1 MGIGGIPTA
10 PAAHHPLVLPR
21 PLGPTMMYALHLA
34 KAKTPLAIETSF
46 RSLCALLG
54 RSNRF
59 HFPPHLSSFQARD
72 IQEVQTELL
81 DGVASAVEGALES
94 RVFQDPREHGEAS
107 SMIVRAGAELM
118 LTIPAVLK
126 RQNRE
131 VPFDGEVI
139 PLVDLV
145 TYDLLSVETALRF
158 VSGLQSELPVYLREL
173 HRRIDL
179 EGYGS
184 FDLNR
189 FRGSVPRPGKVK
201 AWLAE
206 NPVEKGMKLY
216 HGDYQADRL
225 KTARPARH
233 AFAFSAL
240 TFLSF
245 AFGYTQTDFMQALQL
260 QFSMSLAA
268 YAGVSW
274 LDAKRWRENA
284 KTSTDLSAMLYVLP
298 QVQTLWG
305 KLSDIHRVLTDMK
318 EAADLEAA
326 LEAGTVSVAIH

>member
-1 MGIGGIPTA
+1 
-10 PAAHHPLVLPR
+10 
-21 PLGPTMMYALHLA
+21 
-34 KAKTPLAIETSF
+34 
-46 RSLCALLG
+46 
-54 RSNRF
+54 
-59 HFPPHLSSFQARD
+59 
-72 IQEVQTELL
+72 
-81 DGVASAVEGALES
+81 
-94 RVFQDPREHGEAS
+94 
-107 SMIVRAGAELM
+107 
-118 LTIPAVLK
+118 
-126 RQNRE
+126 
-131 VPFDGEVI
+131 
-139 PLVDLV
+139 
-145 TYDLLSVETALRF
+145 
-158 VSGLQSELPVYLREL
+158 
-173 HRRIDL
+173 
-179 EGYGS
+179 
-184 FDLNR
+184 
-189 FRGSVPRPGKVK
+189 VK